1 MKIRIND
8 LNVRPCYSHLRTS
21 NKFVEVFECKN
32 CGIIGD
38 SHYCFESKV
47 CPNCGHDGKDRL
59 IAKWEEYTKVVGPA
73 FVWYNPFTW
82 FARHSI
88 TIGGWVRR
96 DTIEGK
102 L

>member
-8 LNVRPCYSHLRTS
+8 LNVRPKYYWLDKCS
-21 NKFVEVFECKN
+21 NFVEVFECKT
-32 CGIIGD
+32 CGIMGD
-38 SHYCFESKV
+38 LHYCFESAV
-47 CPNCGHDGKDRL
+47 CPNCGYTGKNKI

-102 L
+102 V